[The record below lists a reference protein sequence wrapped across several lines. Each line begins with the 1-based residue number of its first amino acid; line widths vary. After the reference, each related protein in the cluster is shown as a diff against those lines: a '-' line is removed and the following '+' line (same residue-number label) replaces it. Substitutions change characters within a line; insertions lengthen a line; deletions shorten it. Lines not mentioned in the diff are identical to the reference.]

1 MASKFGSSFTVN
13 KHKKVRHLK
22 QTRPSFKWLQRFTLI
37 PISNLRQ
44 NHQQQQ
50 FRWTSTHLTSSSH
63 IRCQNEEKQDS
74 LRFLAPSLVYNV
86 TSECF
91 HFVLLIGFITNSQG
105 EERSP
110 SESFETG
117 PMKKAA
123 SMAHVDASP
132 RGKTRSVFNSITAR
146 FDHKKN
152 LCKDPQFGD
161 FYLD

>member
-22 QTRPSFKWLQRFTLI
+22 QTRPPFTWLQRLYLF
-37 PISNLRQ
+37 PISNLPQ
-44 NHQQQQ
+44 NQQQQQ

-91 HFVLLIGFITNSQG
+91 HFVRLLIGFITNANNRQG
-105 EERSP
+105 EDRSP

-132 RGKTRSVFNSITAR
+132 RGKTRSVFTSITAR
-146 FDHKKN
+146 FDQKK
-152 LCKDPQFGD
+152 LV
-161 FYLD
+161 